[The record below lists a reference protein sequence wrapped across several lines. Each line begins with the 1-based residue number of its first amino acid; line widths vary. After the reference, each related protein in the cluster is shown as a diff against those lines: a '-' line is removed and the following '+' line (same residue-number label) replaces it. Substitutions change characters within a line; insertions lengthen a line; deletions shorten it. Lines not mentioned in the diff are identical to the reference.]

1 MATSETK
8 STLYPKIT
16 THIKEV
22 SLRALHHTPYDSSP
36 NPIFQ
41 VIKTLRYKLRNPD
54 SPEQEPTLEPI
65 PIVGTVKLHG
75 THADILVTSDNII
88 ILQSRNNAVLLKTA
102 DNLGFANAMS
112 WKQPTILR
120 LRDQFLT
127 RWKELNP
134 NKTLS
139 TELPITIAGEWI
151 GEKIRKGVAI
161 SRLSRRLVIISAKIN
176 GAWVTDNDYADIE
189 APEDDI
195 YNISRAGTYHSIL
208 YPEEPHKTINELE
221 ALADTIAAHCP
232 FAESFGISGEG
243 EGLVW
248 KLVPYISD
256 SDLWFKTKGGH
267 FKPTFTPAP
276 KKPPVDQAE
285 KCELAKA
292 LAKSWCSE
300 QRLEQGWDYLR
311 EKGIE
316 QNMKG
321 IGAFLKWVQVDI
333 LTEEKGYVAEHGVD
347 EELLRKEIIGRA
359 KPWYLEKYAAVR

>member
-1 MATSETK
+1 MATASSE

-16 THIKEV
+16 THIEE
-22 SLRALHHTPYDSSP
+22 
-36 NPIFQ
+36 
-41 VIKTLRYKLRNPD
+41 VIKTLKYKLCNPD
-54 SPEQEPTLEPI
+54 FPEQGLTLEPI

-75 THADILVTSDNII
+75 THADILIDSDNNIT
-88 ILQSRNNAVLLKTA
+88 LQSRNNAVLLEIA
-102 DNLGFANAMS
+102 DNLGFAKAMS
-112 WKQPTILR
+112 KKQSTILK
-120 LRDQFLT
+120 LRDQFLA

-151 GEKIRKGVAI
+151 GEKIQKGVAI
-161 SRLSRRLVIISAKIN
+161 SKLSRRLVIISAKIN
-176 GAWVTDNDYADIE
+176 GAWVTDSDYADIE

-208 YPEEPHKTINELE
+208 YPEEPQKTIDELE
-221 ALADTIAAHCP
+221 PLADTIAAQCP
-232 FAESFGISGEG
+232 FAESFGIIGEG

-248 KLVPYISD
+248 KLVSYMSD
-256 SDLWFKTKGGH
+256 SDLWFKTKGGR
-267 FKPTFTPAP
+267 FKPTYTPAP

-285 KCELAKA
+285 KRKAAKA
-292 LAKSWCSE
+292 LAESWCSE

-311 EKGIE
+311 EKGID

-333 LTEEKGYVAEHGVD
+333 LTEEKRYVAEHKVD
-347 EELLRKEIIGRA
+347 VELLRKEIIGRA
-359 KPWYLEKYAAVR
+359 KPWYLETYAAV